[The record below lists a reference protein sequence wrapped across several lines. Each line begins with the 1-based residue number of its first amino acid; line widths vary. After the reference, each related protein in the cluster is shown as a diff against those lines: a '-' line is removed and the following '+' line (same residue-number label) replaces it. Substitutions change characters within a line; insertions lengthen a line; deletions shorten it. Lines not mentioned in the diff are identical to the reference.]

1 MKKPYKGIVKD
12 PICYQTNNDEVAL
25 VGQIHNYD
33 EDKDDTIITS
43 RIVRL
48 DFYADN
54 HLEVHTENSRY
65 GCNADEFLKSLFGQF
80 NVYADTQDLFIDE
93 D

>member
-1 MKKPYKGIVKD
+1 M
-12 PICYQTNNDEVAL
+12 AL
-25 VGQIHNYD
+25 VGRIHNYD
-33 EDKDDTIITS
+33 ENKDYNIITS
-43 RIVRL
+43 RIVKL
-48 DFYADN
+48 EFYADN

-80 NVYADTQDLFIDE
+80 NVFVDTQDLFIDE